1 LIREVG
7 HAYQHPLGNES
18 SYHLHLDAEMP
29 MIDLIKF
36 ILTFIV
42 FCVIAVVSATNYKQ
56 IITKTLICPEPERL
70 LQVMSDGNEVMCVY
84 TKIPQ
89 QNKPHQYLKG
99 IIQ

>member
-1 LIREVG
+1 
-7 HAYQHPLGNES
+7 
-18 SYHLHLDAEMP
+18 
-29 MIDLIKF
+29 
-36 ILTFIV
+36 
-42 FCVIAVVSATNYKQ
+42 VSATNYKQ